1 MTATITPTQSQ
12 QHDILVVRQE
22 SLKRDLQQLEEY
34 LAITTGAKQAHP
46 ELSLYSNDN
55 IHYITDK
62 VSIPT
67 ARLLQSNKLLRQQ
80 LCCLLF
86 SENYEYA
93 IYMTLIQQSINLS
106 AEEKIQTYIQSL
118 QICGVDVDDHD
129 TTTNNNN
136 NNKYRRMMI
145 ENTRIQ
151 DWKQQSFDK
160 EICQPLQEKGES

>member
-12 QHDILVVRQE
+12 QHNILVVRQE

-67 ARLLQSNKLLRQQ
+67 ARLIQSNKLIRQQ

-86 SENYEYA
+86 RENKEFA
-93 IYMTLIQQSINLS
+93 IYMRLIQQSINLS
-106 AEEKIQTYIQSL
+106 AEEKFQTYIQSL
-118 QICGVDVDDHD
+118 QTCGVDVDDHND
-129 TTTNNNN
+129 

-160 EICQPLQEKGES
+160 EICQRLQEKGDS